1 MLLNT
6 CLSMENLDIACQCVL
21 IHQLQSTGV
30 FVHEYIFT
38 NGFSH
43 ENKIDLPSWISAFV
57 ILEKKNGFCKIDF
70 AFDVLSTGGKTSWM
84 IKTKS
89 ALK

>member
-1 MLLNT
+1 MT
-6 CLSMENLDIACQCVL
+6 SSMENLDIACQCVL

-43 ENKIDLPSWISAFV
+43 ENKIDLPSWISV
-57 ILEKKNGFCKIDF
+57 SVVLEKKIGFAKLILHLVF
-70 AFDVLSTGGKTSWM
+70 LSTEK
-84 IKTKS
+84 KKR
-89 ALK
+89 A